1 MSDIFLAPKYI
12 VNHISIKLRKILWQG
27 GKTQGKNFNL
37 VNWNKIMEEKTKG
50 ELGIKDLGIMNKAF
64 GAKLVWR
71 FISGEKYWWK
81 EVPRKKYI
89 KNQYQN
95 V

>member
-1 MSDIFLAPKYI
+1 M
-12 VNHISIKLRKILWQG
+12 
-27 GKTQGKNFNL
+27 QGKKFNL
-37 VNWNKIMEEKTKG
+37 VNWDKIMEDKIKG
-50 ELGIKDLGIMNKAF
+50 GLGIRYLGIMNKVL
-64 GAKLVWR
+64 GDKMVWR